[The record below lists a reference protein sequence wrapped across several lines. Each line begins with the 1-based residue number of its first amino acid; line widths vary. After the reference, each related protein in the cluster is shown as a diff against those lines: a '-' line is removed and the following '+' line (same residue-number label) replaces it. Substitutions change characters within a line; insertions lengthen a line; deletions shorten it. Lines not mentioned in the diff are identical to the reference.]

1 MKMAAS
7 KTALMCF
14 SQPEFS
20 SPSRKSDMEGECS
33 SHTETTTQ
41 LHHRQTAW
49 GIRPDQ
55 TWLNFTFSFTLQQT
69 SITINAHGIWVWHR
83 KIWVRLASCVYLQ
96 LLKYWVHLDSGQC
109 FRFTYALAMTHWT
122 ATVFSGDISISLI
135 KKNLITHLSY
145 QQFQVFKNNFA
156 KHQKHNLATQL
167 DFRSEILHLHFDKH

>member
-20 SPSRKSDMEGECS
+20 SPSRKSDMEGERS
-33 SHTETTTQ
+33 AHTETTTQ

-49 GIRPDQ
+49 GIRPHQ

-69 SITINAHGIWVWHR
+69 SITMNAHGIWVRHW

-96 LLKYWVHLDSGQC
+96 LLKWWVHLDSGQC
-109 FRFTYALAMTHWT
+109 FRFTYALATTHWT
-122 ATVFSGDISISLI
+122 TTVFNGDISISLV
-135 KKNLITHLSY
+135 KRKSDHTFEL
-145 QQFQVFKNNFA
+145 
-156 KHQKHNLATQL
+156 LA
-167 DFRSEILHLHFDKH
+167 ILGI